1 MRACL
6 ALLAV
11 LVAASFWVLGDG
23 AAGWLYAVLY
33 CVAVVP
39 GLRAGFALFG
49 RSHPGGWIAGGLI
62 GYTLANLAAWAA
74 IELHHATAAGFLIS
88 LAIVTAVVWVSLIR
102 VRTPLIALPEWTR
115 RSTIALSLVLLLTLV
130 VAVPP
135 LANVGWT
142 SNDGSRHYRAYFTA
156 DFVWHAAM
164 TAELKKFELPAQNPY
179 LKDTKIHY
187 YWTYFMVPAA
197 ISGTG
202 PQALQDIQRC
212 LKLNA
217 LLTGLMLMATIFL
230 ATWVAIP
237 RAGPAA
243 IAVALALVASSA
255 EGLAGIVG
263 LIYTHQ
269 PLSMLKDVNIDA
281 ISAWALGGYRIDG
294 LQRSIWYVPQH
305 SMAYALGLIAIIGIT
320 ASAGRAGRGVTFFL
334 GCVLAC
340 SVLFSPLVGG
350 LFGLAYGIAFIAYA
364 FWRPNPVESILTQV
378 DILVPVAI
386 AIAWQVE
393 DHMVEGAGGA
403 LEFGFARQS
412 LSHPVLALLVSL
424 GPILFIAAAGLWRSS
439 RYPIRRLGAHAAL
452 VLVSL
457 AAMYLVRLSIDL
469 SWVGFRTG
477 HMLLLVLPAFAA
489 RFIVV
494 CWDGGRRRFAM
505 AVVAGALLAGAP
517 TLLIDEYNAR
527 DVHNFNV
534 SPGDFPF
541 TIVVSPQ
548 QQAAFEWL
556 RRNTP
561 PNAIVQMDP
570 VERGRSTWSLVPSWA
585 ERRMAAGMPI
595 SLMHTPAYDKQS
607 HLAHSMY
614 LQSDPENAW
623 QIAKNLGVDYIYEDD
638 VEKRLDKGA
647 ESFALSPARFELV
660 FRQGDVEIY
669 RVK

>member
-6 ALLAV
+6 ALCAV
-11 LVAASFWVLGDG
+11 LATASFWIIGDG
-23 AAGWLYAVLY
+23 AAGWLYALLY
-33 CVAVVP
+33 CVAVLP
-39 GLRAGFALFG
+39 GLRIGFALFG
-49 RSHPGGWIAGGLI
+49 RSHVGGWISGALI

-74 IELHHATAAGFLIS
+74 IQLHHATAFGFFTAI
-88 LAIVTAVVWVSLIR
+88 AIVTAVVWLSLSR
-102 VRTPLIALPEWTR
+102 VREPLIALPPWTPG
-115 RSTIALSLVLLLTLV
+115 STISLSLVLILTLF

-135 LANVGWT
+135 LSNVGWT
-142 SNDGSRHYRAYFTA
+142 DNEGNRYYRAYFTA

-164 TAELKKFELPAQNPY
+164 TAELKKFELPAKNPY
-179 LKDTKIHY
+179 LRDTNIHY

-202 PQALQDIQRC
+202 PHALQDIQRC

-217 LLTGLMLMATIFL
+217 LLTGLLLMAAIFL
-230 ATWVAIP
+230 ATWVAVP

-243 IAVALALVASSA
+243 AAVALALVASSA

-263 LIYTHQ
+263 AWYTDQ
-269 PLSMLKDVNIDA
+269 PLSTLKNVNIDA
-281 ISAWALGGYRIDG
+281 ISSWALGGYRIDG
-294 LQRSIWYVPQH
+294 LQRSIWYVPHH
-305 SMAYALGLIAIIGIT
+305 SMAYALGLIAIVGIT
-320 ASAGRAGRGVTFFL
+320 ASAGRAGRAATFLL

-350 LFGLAYGIAFIAYA
+350 LFGLAYGIAFVAYA
-364 FWRPNPVESILTQV
+364 FWRPNPIATIFTQI

-393 DHMVEGAGGA
+393 EHMVEGAGGA

-412 LSHPVLALLVSL
+412 LHHPVLALLVSL
-424 GPILFIAAAGLWRSS
+424 GPILFVAIAGLWRSAH
-439 RYPIRRLGAHAAL
+439 YPLRRFAAHGVL

-489 RFIVV
+489 RFIAIG
-494 CWDGGRRRFAM
+494 WDTRRHTLVA
-505 AVVAGALLAGAP
+505 AVVVVTLLTGAP
-517 TLLIDEYNAR
+517 TLVIDEFNAQ
-527 DVHNFNV
+527 DIHNYDV

-541 TIVVSPQ
+541 TIVVSTR
-548 QQAAFEWL
+548 QQAAFDWI
-556 RRNTP
+556 RTHTP
-561 PNAIVQMDP
+561 LTAIVQMDP

-585 ERRMAAGMPI
+585 ERRMAAGLPI
-595 SLMHTPAYDKQS
+595 SLMHTPEYDTQS
-607 HLAHSMY
+607 ALAHTMY
-614 LQSDPENAW
+614 SQSDPEAAW
-623 QIAKNLGVDYIYEDD
+623 RIAKQLGVDYIYEDD
-638 VEKRLDKGA
+638 VERRNDSGA
-647 ESFALSPARFELV
+647 ESFGKAPSRFELV
-660 FRQGDVEIY
+660 FRQGDVEVY